1 MSAALYILCALTSL
15 ACACLLLNRY
25 RRSGHR
31 LLFWSGLC
39 FVVMTLNNLLLV
51 FDKLVFPEIDLLPY
65 RNASALVA
73 VSLLLYGLI
82 YEKE

>member
-1 MSAALYILCALTSL
+1 MSAAIYIMCALTAL

-25 RRSGHR
+25 RTSGHR
-31 LLFWSGLC
+31 LLFWSGMC
-39 FVVMTLNNLLLV
+39 FVGLTANNLLLV
-51 FDKLVFPEIDLLPY
+51 FDKLVFPDIDLLPY
-65 RNASALVA
+65 RNASALLA